1 MLHHLPLFPINQ
13 LPHTLDAVPQDYPL
27 QLIPGGDRA
36 QVPFRVSELK
46 EIKKDLGNYTE
57 NPDQYIQ
64 ACREVSQNF
73 ELSWKDVMLFAI
85 SDPHFSGEI
94 MGSRSGSHS
103 WRQLS
108 LR

>member
-1 MLHHLPLFPINQ
+1 
-13 LPHTLDAVPQDYPL
+13 
-27 QLIPGGDRA
+27 
-36 QVPFRVSELK
+36 VSELK

-64 ACREVSQNF
+64 AFRVSSQNF
-73 ELSWKDVMLFAI
+73 ELERCNAIAI
-85 SDPHFSGEI
+85 SDPYFSGETV
-94 MGSRSGSHS
+94 GTRSGSHS